1 MKRLNKSSTQWMKS
15 FNFQGCRL
23 DWLVNDMMKDQ
34 KIFIITGISGS
45 GKSTAMAAFE
55 DSGFYC
61 VDNMPMALLPK
72 FLDLPLKNDP
82 QIKGLAFVM
91 DMRERH
97 FITQYSAAIESLQ
110 EKGLNPVTVFLDA
123 DENTLIKRF
132 SQTRRHHPISHDA
145 SLTDSI
151 RSEKKE
157 MFTIKNSSDIIIDT
171 SMYNPHKLK
180 AKILSIATNSNP
192 GTHSVSM
199 KTNIISFGFKYGIPR
214 DADIVVDM
222 RFITNPYFIPSLKN
236 LDGESEDVKRFV
248 LSQPEAKD
256 FLDKYLNLLDYL
268 HPLYQKE
275 GKAYLTI
282 AAGCT
287 GGRHRSVAIAR
298 KIFEH
303 FNSKGIKAGII
314 HRDIDRDIQER

>member
-1 MKRLNKSSTQWMKS
+1 
-15 FNFQGCRL
+15 
-23 DWLVNDMMKDQ
+23 MKDQ

-55 DSGFYC
+55 DSGYYC
-61 VDNMPMALLPK
+61 VDNMPMPLLPK
-72 FLDLPLKNDP
+72 FLDLPLQDDP
-82 QIKGLAFVM
+82 KIKGFAFVM
-91 DMRERH
+91 DMREKH
-97 FITQYSAAIESLQ
+97 FVTHYSIIIDRIQ
-110 EKGLNPVTVFLDA
+110 EKGFHPVTIFLDA

-145 SLTDSI
+145 SLTENI

-157 MFTIKNSSDIIIDT
+157 MLTIKNSSNIIIDT

-180 AKILSIATNSNP
+180 AEILSIAMDNTP
-192 GTHSVSM
+192 GTPPVFM

-214 DADIVVDM
+214 DADLVVDM

-236 LDGESEDVKRFV
+236 LDGESDGVKKFV
-248 LSQPEAKD
+248 LSRSETKA
-256 FLDKYLNLLDYL
+256 FLDKYITLLDYL

-282 AAGCT
+282 AVGCT

-303 FNSKGIKAGII
+303 FINNGIKAGII